1 MKKTILLLLALSLCF
16 TASAQ
21 DDKEIQKLK
30 AIAQMKTFKAMM
42 LKQDSLRGIQY
53 LEQLPEVPLDI
64 DKMVLASGALKQ
76 VPEKVFALSKL
87 ERLELQ
93 KNQLT
98 SVDKRLTKLRFLKH
112 LDLSGNKLKSD
123 QIRFKKNKSIEYLDL
138 SGNDLTEIPKKIKK
152 LKSLR
157 KIKLNDN
164 QIDDFRILRKLKNL
178 EDVNMSG
185 NEISLN
191 EKTFKKGFGKL
202 EFLTLQKCGLESL
215 PENIGNLQ
223 SLKKLYVPRIKF
235 PLCQKALGK
244 WIVY

>member
-152 LKSLR
+152 LKSL
-157 KIKLNDN
+157 
-164 QIDDFRILRKLKNL
+164 
-178 EDVNMSG
+178 
-185 NEISLN
+185 
-191 EKTFKKGFGKL
+191 EK
-202 EFLTLQKCGLESL
+202 S
-215 PENIGNLQ
+215 
-223 SLKKLYVPRIKF
+223 S
-235 PLCQKALGK
+235 
-244 WIVY
+244 